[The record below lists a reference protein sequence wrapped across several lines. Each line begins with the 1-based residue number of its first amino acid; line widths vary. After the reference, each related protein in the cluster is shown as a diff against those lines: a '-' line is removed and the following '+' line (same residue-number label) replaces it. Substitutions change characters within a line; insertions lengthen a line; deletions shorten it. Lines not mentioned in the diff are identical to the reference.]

1 MNVSKLD
8 PVSGGHPGKAK
19 LLIIDDDPTTCQL
32 LALQLEMEGYQC
44 VTLSDPVQA
53 LEVIREES
61 PMLVLV
67 DYHLGTHDGL
77 DLLRTIRGHAACR
90 DLPVVV
96 MSALDHQQE
105 SKAAGASGF
114 VLKPFSLPVLVTT
127 LREVL
132 DQRQRGGKVQ

>member
-1 MNVSKLD
+1 MDATKPD
-8 PVSGGHPGKAK
+8 PVYGGHVSKAK

-32 LALQLEMEGYQC
+32 LALQLEMEGYAC
-44 VTLSDPVQA
+44 ATLSDPVQV
-53 LEVIREES
+53 LEAITEES
-61 PMLVLV
+61 PTLVLV

-77 DLLRTIRGHAACR
+77 ELLRTIRSHAACR

-96 MSALDHQQE
+96 MSALDHRQE
-105 SKAAGASGF
+105 SEAAGASGF

-132 DQRQRGGKVQ
+132 EER